1 MRCPYA
7 RWFLLS
13 LLPLALCG
21 CGQVLSFPAQPV
33 AAAAGPS
40 VRAYDTQGA
49 GRADFFLFADTDGR
63 ISRIGFD
70 RSGRGSADD
79 IVDLD
84 AIPFQRCRHLVI
96 ILDGFGYDVV
106 KAYYDAGGLRM
117 FHAPSRVI
125 APYPTLTDTSLE
137 DVFNYIP
144 CAGYE
149 AQYFDRQANQV
160 VGGAGSYL
168 TGADEPYARFFRYRA
183 SILWDAISYVQPW
196 AVFRK
201 EINDALKG
209 FERGGCQEFIAYFVS
224 SAGVGTQDGAVGQKR
239 CLERTERMINQ
250 VLWRTHGMVKIT
262 LTADH
267 GHSYTPSTLA
277 PMAKYL
283 EKKGWRLRDHLNGER
298 DVVWIRFGLVTYA
311 SLDTRRPAALAAD
324 LAGCPGVDLVS
335 FTDGAAVTVL
345 DSAGGRATIRRK
357 GDAYSYELAAGDP
370 LTLRPILSALKADA
384 EGYYDANA
392 VFTATADHE
401 YPAPLER
408 LWRGHFG
415 LVQHPTSVLASLK
428 DNYYSGSS
436 SFAGAVH
443 VASTHGSLNRKNST
457 TFIMSTAGELPPLLR
472 SGEVHT
478 AMSKLVGG
486 PWPMER

>member
-1 MRCPYA
+1 
-7 RWFLLS
+7 
-13 LLPLALCG
+13 
-21 CGQVLSFPAQPV
+21 
-33 AAAAGPS
+33 
-40 VRAYDTQGA
+40 
-49 GRADFFLFADTDGR
+49 
-63 ISRIGFD
+63 
-70 RSGRGSADD
+70 
-79 IVDLD
+79 
-84 AIPFQRCRHLVI
+84 
-96 ILDGFGYDVV
+96 
-106 KAYYDAGGLRM
+106 
-117 FHAPSRVI
+117 
-125 APYPTLTDTSLE
+125 LE
-137 DVFNYIP
+137 DVFNYSP

-311 SLDTRRPAALAAD
+311 SLDTRRPAALAA
-324 LAGCPGVDLVS
+324 AGPPSAEKVTLTATSSPPAIRSHFAPFSRRSRPMRRATTMPTRSLPPRPTTSTPPRWSGC
-335 FTDGAAVTVL
+335 GAAT
-345 DSAGGRATIRRK
+345 SAWCSTPPACWRR
-357 GDAYSYELAAGDP
+357 
-370 LTLRPILSALKADA
+370 
-384 EGYYDANA
+384 
-392 VFTATADHE
+392 
-401 YPAPLER
+401 
-408 LWRGHFG
+408 
-415 LVQHPTSVLASLK
+415 
-428 DNYYSGSS
+428 
-436 SFAGAVH
+436 
-443 VASTHGSLNRKNST
+443 
-457 TFIMSTAGELPPLLR
+457 
-472 SGEVHT
+472 
-478 AMSKLVGG
+478 
-486 PWPMER
+486 